1 MKRHTLT
8 LVLAACLALPATPA
22 LSKVDFNVS
31 PVIARQFGYTEY
43 QLDIQGLVVAPTGDT
58 LLRKARSL
66 LEFPVDALIGGV
78 SFTVMSTP
86 TEKHPWSVEAGVL
99 TNIGDPDGQMK
110 DFDWDRVPGY
120 YDLLWSYTESEA
132 EMRSIILLLEITRE
146 MYRRNSLGIS
156 LVAGFR
162 YQRIKQTIDNYTGW
176 QMPLNE
182 TTLQY
187 GDPIEFSAAS
197 VPALTYEVKY
207 ASPQIGLMARLG
219 SQHRSS
225 VSTKA
230 AFAPVFASDEDDH
243 IQRNKISTA
252 SGNGPGIAAGFK
264 AHLVTG
270 GNGHTTPFVDI
281 VADLHSLTVN
291 AAQTQRWYGDDPA
304 TPLIDDTGTV
314 SAGIPHEIRSTQ
326 LSLGLRFG
334 VGFY

>member
-1 MKRHTLT
+1 MKRYSLI
-8 LVLAACLALPATPA
+8 LILAACLALPAVPA

-66 LEFPVDALIGGV
+66 LKFPVDALIGGV
-78 SFTVMSTP
+78 SFTVMSAP

-110 DFDWDRVPGY
+110 DSDWDQVPGY
-120 YDLLWSYTESEA
+120 YDLLWSYTESDA
-132 EMRSIILLLEITRE
+132 EMRSIILSLEITRE
-146 MYRRNSLGIS
+146 MYRRNSLGVS
-156 LVAGFR
+156 LLAGFR
-162 YQRIKQTIDNYTGW
+162 YQRIKQTIDNYAGW
-176 QMPLNE
+176 QRQLDE

-187 GDPIEFSAAS
+187 SDPITFAVTN

-207 ASPQIGLMARLG
+207 GSPQVGLMARLG

-225 VSTKA
+225 VSAKA
-230 AFAPVFASDEDDH
+230 VFAPVFTSDEDDH

-264 AHLVTG
+264 AHLVTV
-270 GNGHTTPFVDI
+270 GNGHTTPFVEI
-281 VADLHSLTVN
+281 VGDLHSLTVSTS
-291 AAQTQRWYGDDPA
+291 QTQRWYGDDPA
-304 TPLIDDTGTV
+304 TPTFDDTGTV
-314 SAGIPHEIRSTQ
+314 STGIPHEIRSTQ
-326 LSLGLRFG
+326 FSLGLRFG